1 MNIENYKYTQYAS
14 KSESNLKDELE
25 LLSAIDAYNKGEI
38 IEGID
43 KALVQELAD
52 RIYNDRPGRN
62 EVSDEKVMEM
72 LPTKDYQKARLMK
85 ELAYYEV
92 GRRWSQYKD
101 VHDLKN
107 LEFIE
112 ENMNHGFFLGLEME
126 PKMLSELTNKIDATN
141 ENFLLRCRSMEVD
154 RERFVQFCQKELDDD
169 ISNKEIIQ
177 KINHYNNGAYLE
189 LPLGTR
195 TLGTI
200 LLRENA
206 LDIWCGLLINLHYF
220 PIQGS
225 LIYSLKTVEQCLA
238 VWRLLFKKN
247 YHRFEVV
254 AYLLRDHTMRL
265 IVKEGD
271 LLERNSQSDLLA
283 GDDFE
288 YGKQLYAS
296 WLDNAPKY
304 AEKMTGLWIE
314 TFGAQEMASWYSNMR
329 ARLEGRQRGFVENEM
344 KCIELVEKF
353 LTPAITFNHDSVTA
367 ADFQTLLYYMKVAMK
382 REEKGDLCRDM
393 VERLCH
399 LSYNERYIP
408 QLKLEEHSFD
418 ILRQIYYCF
427 ICSDTDGL
435 SMMIKERYPMEGFAV
450 DFDKAY
456 RSCSAD
462 SLWLSALLLQTET
475 TEDKDFFWQV
485 VEKLYRFANYEKTI
499 VTDYY
504 FMPFYIA
511 EIIAIQILSDQKD
524 AFEAMLID
532 RVSNLHFVL
541 RVLTA
546 NDGVLS
552 PENRTAL
559 KSRCDKEWVW
569 EKQLISQQLREQ
581 TDFLDDYVRK
591 TI

>member
-25 LLSAIDAYNKGEI
+25 LLSAIDAYNKGENVD
-38 IEGID
+38 GID
-43 KALVQELAD
+43 KVMVQDLAEW
-52 RIYNDRPGRN
+52 IYKTRPDRN
-62 EVSDEKVMEM
+62 EVSDEKVMEI
-72 LPTKDYQKARLMK
+72 LQTTDYQKAWLMK
-85 ELAYYEV
+85 DFAYYEV
-92 GRRWSQYKD
+92 GRRWSKNKD
-101 VHDLKN
+101 VHDLKD

-112 ENMNHGFFLGLEME
+112 ENMNHGFYLGLEIDRDV
-126 PKMLSELTNKIDATN
+126 LSKLTNMVDATN
-141 ENFLLRCRSMEVD
+141 EMFLLKCRSMEVD
-154 RERFVQFCQKELDDD
+154 RERFVQFCQKELRDD
-169 ISNKEIIQ
+169 IPNKNIIQ
-177 KINHYNNGAYLE
+177 KINHYNDGAYIE

-200 LLRENA
+200 LLREDA
-206 LDIWCGLLINLHYF
+206 IEIWCSLLINLHYF

-225 LIYSLKTVEQCLA
+225 LIYSLKTVEQCLD
-238 VWRLLFKKN
+238 VWRLLSERN
-247 YHRFEVV
+247 YKRFEVV
-254 AYLLRDHTMRL
+254 AYLLREHMMRL
-265 IVKEGD
+265 MSKEAD
-271 LLERNSQSDLLA
+271 LLERNAQADLLSDEDLA
-283 GDDFE
+283 
-288 YGKQLYAS
+288 YGKQLYAL
-296 WLDNAPKY
+296 WLDHASKY

-382 REEKGDLCRDM
+382 REEKGNLCRDM

-427 ICSDTDGL
+427 ISSDTDGL

-485 VEKLYRFANYEKTI
+485 VEKLYHFANYEKTI

-559 KSRCDKEWVW
+559 KSRCDKEWGW

>member
-43 KALVQELAD
+43 MALVQELAD

-62 EVSDEKVMEM
+62 EVSDEKVMGM

-112 ENMNHGFFLGLEME
+112 ENMNHVFFLGLEME

-238 VWRLLFKKN
+238 VWRLLLKKN

-254 AYLLRDHTMRL
+254 AYLLRDHMMRL

-283 GDDFE
+283 GDDLE

-296 WLDNAPKY
+296 WHDNAPKY

-427 ICSDTDGL
+427 ISSDTDGL

-559 KSRCDKEWVW
+559 KSRCDKEWGW